1 MNTTDI
7 ATSSE
12 RPAPDTML
20 ALIARAASDPSIDL
34 DKMERLLV
42 MKERMDEKVSEQ
54 SFNDAMNAAQAEIRA
69 IGWNKTNKQ
78 TSSSYVTYD
87 KLDAYI
93 RPVYVRHGFALSFDT
108 GDARVT
114 EEVRFICYVSHRD
127 GHTRTYKVDMPADGK
142 GAKGNDVMTKTHA
155 LGSATSYGRR
165 YLLKMIFNVIEAAE
179 DDDGNNA
186 SGTVCVSDAQAATIR
201 DILEDNDFD
210 IRAFCDYFKV
220 DAITSIPA
228 NRFDGVMRDIKQKIA
243 AKERKHGAA

>member
-1 MNTTDI
+1 
-7 ATSSE
+7 
-12 RPAPDTML
+12 
-20 ALIARAASDPSIDL
+20 
-34 DKMERLLV
+34 
-42 MKERMDEKVSEQ
+42 
-54 SFNDAMNAAQAEIRA
+54 
-69 IGWNKTNKQ
+69 
-78 TSSSYVTYD
+78 
-87 KLDAYI
+87 
-93 RPVYVRHGFALSFDT
+93 
-108 GDARVT
+108 
-114 EEVRFICYVSHRD
+114 
-127 GHTRTYKVDMPADGK
+127 
-142 GAKGNDVMTKTHA
+142 MTKTHA